1 MANIPAATAATPLGV
16 DITTPA
22 TAAALSMTMA
32 NDGKTQL
39 HIKTGATTANLTLTV
54 QSKIADGSAAGIAG
68 TNPVIAL
75 AANKNYVLGPFSPGA
90 YNDANGELNMAFS
103 AITSIVVQAVRVNP
117 ITA

>member
-1 MANIPAATAATPLGV
+1 MANIPAAAAATPLGI

-22 TAAALSMTMA
+22 TAAASTMTMT

-54 QSKIADGSAAGIAG
+54 QKKIDDGTAAGIAG

-75 AANKNYVLGPFSPGA
+75 AANKNYVLGPFAPSV

-103 AITSIVVQAVRVNP
+103 AITNIVVTAIRVNP
-117 ITA
+117 QN